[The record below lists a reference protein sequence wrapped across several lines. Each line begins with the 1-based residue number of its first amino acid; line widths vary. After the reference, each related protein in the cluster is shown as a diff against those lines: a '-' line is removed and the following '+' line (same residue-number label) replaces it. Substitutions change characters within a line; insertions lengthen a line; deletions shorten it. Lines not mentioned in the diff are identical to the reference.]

1 SRVSEDC
8 RNGLARLDKLLGPP
22 LAGDVSV
29 VSRAP
34 AGASASAA
42 SEAADPIGRL
52 GFRAVADVPFRVA
65 QTGPAAGKEYQV
77 TVHLLQGAL
86 ANPPVPFPLSDL
98 RGQIVIDNKQIR
110 FHDMTAQSGPVL
122 FHVQQ
127 GRIVDQGESRPA
139 DFDLKISG
147 LPLDERL
154 PGLLP
159 ESIARIYRELQPG
172 GNADLVARIEFDGH
186 DRWTHD
192 CDLFVRNGSATHEKF
207 PYPID
212 QIQGTVKKRANLV
225 DFSM

>member
-65 QTGPAAGKEYQV
+65 QTGPAAGKEYEV

-139 DFDLKISG
+139 DFDLKHSG
-147 LPLDERL
+147 L
-154 PGLLP
+154 
-159 ESIARIYRELQPG
+159 QK
-172 GNADLVARIEFDGH
+172 VAITGK
-186 DRWTHD
+186 
-192 CDLFVRNGSATHEKF
+192 VRNPGPEADSRFVVETAGIPIDDRLRRACPEKF
-207 PYPID
+207 RNVID
-212 QIQGTVKKRANLV
+212 QLQAEGDLEGKVN
-225 DFSM
+225 FSKPAGAGQPLTIEIDARVS